1 MSSSTTLH
9 PPMPGGPESMPPAPS
24 SAEQRPSLTEVAHQ
38 IERQLGSILM
48 GKPRQ
53 VRVMTAAILTGSH
66 VLLHDVPGVGKTTLA
81 SAAARV
87 VGGEFRRIQGSPDL
101 LPTDL
106 TGSVVLDQK
115 TGDWRYRPGPLLG
128 NVILVDEINRISPRS
143 QSALLQVMAER
154 QISIEGMVRP
164 LPDPYL
170 VIATMNPTG
179 SSGTFELASGQ
190 LDRFEVALSLGTVDR
205 ATERQLLRQESG
217 PEMASHLTAA
227 LPAAA
232 WAQVRKA
239 VAAVHVADAITEYL
253 LDICDDVRQAG
264 YVSVRASRAL
274 IRMAQGIAVL
284 EGRNFVVPDD
294 IKTLAP
300 ACLAHRLIEPG
311 VTLESLTNRVIAA
324 TERANAP
331 IVNR

>member
-1 MSSSTTLH
+1 MPGMPEPTPPTPSSTQD
-9 PPMPGGPESMPPAPS
+9 
-24 SAEQRPSLTEVAHQ
+24 QRPSLTEVGHQ
-38 IERQLGSILM
+38 IERQLSSILI
-48 GKPRQ
+48 GKARQ
-53 VRVMTAAILTGSH
+53 VRIMTAAIMTGSH

-87 VGGEFRRIQGSPDL
+87 VGGEFRRVQGSPDL

-154 QISIEGMVRP
+154 QISIEGTVRP

-179 SSGTFELASGQ
+179 SSGTFELATGQ

-205 ATERQLLRQESG
+205 ATERQLLRQASG
-217 PEMASHLTAA
+217 PELAGKLTAA
-227 LPAAA
+227 LPASA
-232 WAQVRKA
+232 WAQVRRA
-239 VAAVHVADAITEYL
+239 VAAVHIADTITDYL
-253 LDICDDVRQAG
+253 LDICDDVREDG

-274 IRMAQGIAVL
+274 LRMAQGLAVL
-284 EGRNFVVPDD
+284 EGRTFVVPDD

-311 VTLESLTNRVIAA
+311 VTLESLTNRVVVAA
-324 TERANAP
+324 ERANAP
-331 IVNR
+331 IVSR

>member
-1 MSSSTTLH
+1 
-9 PPMPGGPESMPPAPS
+9 MPQTASMAAMGAAPESAATAHS
-24 SAEQRPSLTEVAHQ
+24 NPSLTEVGHQ
-38 IERQLGSILM
+38 VERQLGSILI

-53 VRVMTAAILTGSH
+53 VRIMTAAIMTGSH

-87 VGGEFRRIQGSPDL
+87 IGGEFRRVQGSPDL

-115 TGDWRYRPGPLLG
+115 SGDWRYRPGPLLG
-128 NVILVDEINRISPRS
+128 NVILIDEINRISPRS

-154 QISIEGMVRP
+154 QISIEGTVRP

-170 VIATMNPTG
+170 VIATMNPSG
-179 SSGTFELASGQ
+179 SSGTFELATGQ

-205 ATERQLLRQESG
+205 STERQLLRQATG
-217 PEMASHLTAA
+217 PERASHLTPA
-227 LPAAA
+227 LPAESWAA
-232 WAQVRKA
+232 VRRA
-239 VAAVHVADAITEYL
+239 VAAVHVADPIMDYL
-253 LDICDDVRQAG
+253 LDICDDVRDAG
-264 YVSVRASRAL
+264 YVSVRASRSL
-274 IRMAQGIAVL
+274 VCMAQGLAVL

-300 ACLAHRLIEPG
+300 ACLAHRLLEPG
-311 VTLESLTNRVIAA
+311 VTLASLTDRVSAA
-324 TERANAP
+324 ADRAAAP

>member
-9 PPMPGGPESMPPAPS
+9 PPAPDLVDPPLSPTA
-24 SAEQRPSLTEVAHQ
+24 VGHHV
-38 IERQLGSILM
+38 ERQLGSILI

-53 VRVMTAAILTGSH
+53 VRLMAAAILTGSH
-66 VLLHDVPGVGKTTLA
+66 VLLHDLPGVGKTTLA

-87 VGGEFRRIQGSPDL
+87 VGGEFRRVQGSPDL

-106 TGSVVLDQK
+106 TGAVVLDQK

-128 NVILVDEINRISPRS
+128 NVILIDEINRISPRS

-154 QISIEGMVRP
+154 QISIEGTVRA

-170 VIATMNPTG
+170 VIATMNPSG

-190 LDRFEVALSLGTVDR
+190 LDRFDLALSLGTVDR

-217 PEMASHLTAA
+217 PEMAAQLIAA
-227 LPAAA
+227 LPASS
-232 WAQVRKA
+232 WASLRRT
-239 VAAVHVADAITEYL
+239 VADVHVADPVMDYL

-264 YVSVRASRAL
+264 YLSVRASRSV
-274 IRMAQGIAVL
+274 IRMAQGLAIL

-294 IKTLAP
+294 IKALAP
-300 ACLAHRLIEPG
+300 TCLAHRLLAPG
-311 VTLESLTNRVIAA
+311 VTLGSLTDRVTVASDRTA
-324 TERANAP
+324 AP

>member
-1 MSSSTTLH
+1 MPQPST
-9 PPMPGGPESMPPAPS
+9 PAPS
-24 SAEQRPSLTEVAHQ
+24 PQDARPSLSEVGHL
-38 IERQLGSILM
+38 IERQLGSILI

-87 VGGEFRRIQGSPDL
+87 IGGEFRRVQGSPDL

-154 QISIEGMVRP
+154 QISIEGTVRP

-170 VIATMNPTG
+170 VIATMNPSG
-179 SSGTFELASGQ
+179 SAGTFELATGQ

-205 ATERQLLRQESG
+205 ATERQLLRQASG
-217 PEMASHLTAA
+217 PERAGQLTAA
-227 LPAAA
+227 LPAGA
-232 WAQVRKA
+232 WAQVRNA
-239 VAAVHVADAITEYL
+239 VEAVHVADSITDYL
-253 LDICDDVRQAG
+253 LDICDDVREAG
-264 YVSVRASRAL
+264 YLSVRASRSL
-274 IRMAQGIAVL
+274 VRMAQGLAVL
-284 EGRNFVVPDD
+284 EGRNYVVPDD

-311 VTLESLTNRVIAA
+311 VALDALNNRVIAA
-324 TERANAP
+324 AERANAP

>member
-1 MSSSTTLH
+1 
-9 PPMPGGPESMPPAPS
+9 MPD
-24 SAEQRPSLTEVAHQ
+24 QRPSLTEVGHQ
-38 IERQLGSILM
+38 IERQLSSVLI

-53 VRVMTAAILTGSH
+53 VRIMTAAIMTGSH

-87 VGGEFRRIQGSPDL
+87 IGGEFRRVQGSPDL

-154 QISIEGMVRP
+154 QISIEGTVRP

-179 SSGTFELASGQ
+179 SSGTFELATGQ

-217 PEMASHLTAA
+217 PEMAGQLTSA
-227 LPAAA
+227 LPAPA

-239 VAAVHVADAITEYL
+239 VAAVHVADPITEFL
-253 LDICDDVRQAG
+253 LDICDDVRDDG
-264 YVSVRASRAL
+264 YVSVRASRSL
-274 IRMAQGIAVL
+274 VRMAQGLAVL

-311 VTLESLTNRVIAA
+311 VTLESLTNRVVVAA
-324 TERANAP
+324 ERANAP
-331 IVNR
+331 VVNR